1 MERVEK
7 FIEETRSAIKEKSR
21 YFKLFNFILFL
32 GLIFIGS
39 IILSGATSATA
50 INNSTIYVSIQG
62 NDTWNGLSA
71 TYNNTSGYGP
81 KATVANA
88 TGSVANNGTV
98 YIASGTYNENN
109 ITINSNVTITGE
121 SQQNTIINGKSQG
134 NSIFIINPSITIIFE
149 DITLINAKTNDGGG
163 IYNNGNLNVNNCT
176 FSNNIVYGYGGAIYN
191 NQGNLTLNNC
201 TFTSNTADVYAGA
214 IYDNGK
220 KNADT
225 LIVNNSTFTDN
236 VGYGIGAID
245 NTGYLNLTNSTF
257 NNNSG
262 EGEGVGAINNY
273 GILNIIN
280 NTFNNDSGGAIYN
293 NGNLNVTSSTFTN
306 CAAPNGGAILN
317 YHGTLTVN
325 NCTFTGNNAIGTESG
340 NLYIKSFGG
349 AIDNYYGILN
359 VTGCTFTNNTA
370 KSDYFSYGGA
380 IYNEGDIATVNHST
394 FTNNTVIS
402 DDEYS
407 AGGAIYNGEYGTLNV
422 TNSTFITNNATGF
435 NGGGGAIFNW
445 GTLNITANTFT
456 NNTATSEA
464 GGAIF
469 NTGSLNVTGS
479 NFIGNDA
486 TTGGGAIEDGGGSLN
501 VSGSTF
507 TKNTTN
513 SDGGAIDNYGTAN
526 VNFNRIVGNTATKG
540 SAIYNGGTLNA
551 QYNWWGSNVN
561 PTSQVYGNVSVTPWL
576 ILTLNASSTIIKA
589 NGTSII
595 TADLQHDSNGI
606 YHNPTNGHVPNG
618 IPVKFTTTLGTIGT
632 QSSTVNGSA
641 QSTLKAGS
649 VNGTANVSAKMDN
662 QTVSTLVTIDTIP
675 PKVTAVNP
683 VNGSVNIANN
693 TTIKITFS
701 KPVKA
706 GTNWFV
712 FTSSNGTAITFKT
725 SINGTVLTIT
735 PTNPLTNDTKYSLTL
750 HTGSVTDLAGNP
762 LAIWSSSFSVGPAP
776 TIKSVNPLNGA
787 LNVSTNRTF
796 TITFNEPIKAG
807 NLSIQFENSS
817 GTAIPFT
824 TSINGNTLTITPKT
838 SLTKS
843 IKYTIILHTGCV
855 TDQAGNPLAL
865 TSTSFTTTKI

>member
-293 NGNLNVTSSTFTN
+293 NGANHFFAQRTHARSRV
-306 CAAPNGGAILN
+306 P
-317 YHGTLTVN
+317 
-325 NCTFTGNNAIGTESG
+325 
-340 NLYIKSFGG
+340 
-349 AIDNYYGILN
+349 
-359 VTGCTFTNNTA
+359 A
-370 KSDYFSYGGA
+370 KP
-380 IYNEGDIATVNHST
+380 
-394 FTNNTVIS
+394 
-402 DDEYS
+402 
-407 AGGAIYNGEYGTLNV
+407 
-422 TNSTFITNNATGF
+422 
-435 NGGGGAIFNW
+435 
-445 GTLNITANTFT
+445 
-456 NNTATSEA
+456 
-464 GGAIF
+464 
-469 NTGSLNVTGS
+469 
-479 NFIGNDA
+479 
-486 TTGGGAIEDGGGSLN
+486 
-501 VSGSTF
+501 
-507 TKNTTN
+507 
-513 SDGGAIDNYGTAN
+513 
-526 VNFNRIVGNTATKG
+526 R
-540 SAIYNGGTLNA
+540 
-551 QYNWWGSNVN
+551 
-561 PTSQVYGNVSVTPWL
+561 
-576 ILTLNASSTIIKA
+576 
-589 NGTSII
+589 
-595 TADLQHDSNGI
+595 
-606 YHNPTNGHVPNG
+606 GH
-618 IPVKFTTTLGTIGT
+618 
-632 QSSTVNGSA
+632 
-641 QSTLKAGS
+641 
-649 VNGTANVSAKMDN
+649 
-662 QTVSTLVTIDTIP
+662 
-675 PKVTAVNP
+675 
-683 VNGSVNIANN
+683 
-693 TTIKITFS
+693 
-701 KPVKA
+701 
-706 GTNWFV
+706 
-712 FTSSNGTAITFKT
+712 
-725 SINGTVLTIT
+725 
-735 PTNPLTNDTKYSLTL
+735 
-750 HTGSVTDLAGNP
+750 
-762 LAIWSSSFSVGPAP
+762 
-776 TIKSVNPLNGA
+776 
-787 LNVSTNRTF
+787 
-796 TITFNEPIKAG
+796 
-807 NLSIQFENSS
+807 
-817 GTAIPFT
+817 
-824 TSINGNTLTITPKT
+824 
-838 SLTKS
+838 
-843 IKYTIILHTGCV
+843 
-855 TDQAGNPLAL
+855 
-865 TSTSFTTTKI
+865 